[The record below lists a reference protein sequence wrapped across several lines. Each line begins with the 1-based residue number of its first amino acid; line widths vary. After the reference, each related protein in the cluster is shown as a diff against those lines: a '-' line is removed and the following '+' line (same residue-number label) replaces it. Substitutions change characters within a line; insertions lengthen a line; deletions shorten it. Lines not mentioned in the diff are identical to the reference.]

1 MNGPKYLVRFWSDE
15 LDTPQN
21 VAEFWELDDA
31 EGFCEE
37 QNDGLARCGIPSSVA
52 NYSIIDL

>member
-1 MNGPKYLVRFWSDE
+1 MNRPKYLVRFWSDE

-37 QNDGLARCGIPSSVA
+37 QNVSPLRHP
-52 NYSIIDL
+52 IIGGQLFNH